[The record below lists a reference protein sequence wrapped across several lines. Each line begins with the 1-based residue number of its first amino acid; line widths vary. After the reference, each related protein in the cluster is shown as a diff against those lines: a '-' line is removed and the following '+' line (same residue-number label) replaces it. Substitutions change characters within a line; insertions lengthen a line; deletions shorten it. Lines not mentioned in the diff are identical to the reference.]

1 GKKDAAIFNAFY
13 GVTEKGNFEDEKS
26 ILHVTMSID
35 DLAKQFGVGR
45 DNVKATLAVAKKK
58 LFKIRAGR
66 IRPHRD
72 EKVIAGWNG
81 LMIASLA
88 YGGQAF
94 GDERYISAAERC
106 AGFVLDKLRKNG
118 RLMRYYVKG
127 RAVEPG
133 FLDDYAFMITGLLD
147 LYEATFDAKWLV
159 EAAGLSEQMIALF
172 ADTENGGFFLT
183 GSDGEKLIV
192 RSKPDYDGAVPSG
205 NSVAAL
211 ALLRLG
217 QLTMQPKFTRQA
229 ETVLNAFSKGLTQS
243 PVGFTE
249 MLTALDFYLGPRR
262 EIVIAGNPDADD
274 TDKMVRLIR
283 QMFMPRTVLLMH
295 QQGSAGTEIEQIAPF
310 LKEQK
315 AIDGK
320 AAAYVCRN
328 FVCNKPV
335 TDTGELKK
343 LLTGDETN

>member
-1 GKKDAAIFNAFY
+1 
-13 GVTEKGNFEDEKS
+13 
-26 ILHVTMSID
+26 MSID
-35 DLAKQFGVGR
+35 DLAKKFGVGQGS
-45 DNVKATLAVAKKK
+45 VKASLAVARKK

-106 AGFVLDKLRKNG
+106 AAFVLDKLRKNG
-118 RLMRYYVKG
+118 RLMRYYGKG
-127 RAVEPG
+127 RAVELG
-133 FLDDYAFMITGLLD
+133 FLDDYAFMITGLLE

-183 GSDGEKLIV
+183 GTDGEKLIV

-217 QLTMQPKFTRQA
+217 QLTMQPKFTQQA
-229 ETVLNAFSKGLTQS
+229 EIALNAFSKRLTES
-243 PVGFTE
+243 PVAFTE

-262 EIVIAGNPDADD
+262 EIVIAGKPDAGD
-274 TDKMVRLIR
+274 TDEMIRLVRE
-283 QMFMPRTVLLMH
+283 MFMPRTVLLMH
-295 QQGSAGTEIEQIAPF
+295 QQGDAGTEIEQVAPF

-343 LLTGDETN
+343 LLTGDETHNKEN